1 MTSKNLIIIGAG
13 DLAREV
19 YFCALEP
26 HPDKSHIFNPIG
38 FIVESGYDQIP
49 GSTVEGLP
57 VFSFEEAS
65 EIQRQESAVLVCGIG
80 IPQARAETAARARR
94 LMPDVGFATVVHRSA
109 VIMPNTTLAEGTYV
123 GCQVSIATG
132 CRLAA
137 HSMVNFNA
145 SFGHDSALGQFSVV
159 SPGCLISGRTE
170 IGARTFLGSG
180 AITYPRSRIG
190 DDCTVSA
197 QGVVA
202 RRLENGCKL
211 IAKPNAMILPPDDK
225 P

>member
-1 MTSKNLIIIGAG
+1 MTAANLIIIGAG

-26 HPDKSHIFNPIG
+26 HPDASSTFNPLG
-38 FIVESGYDQIP
+38 FIVEPGFEQKP

-57 VFSFEEAS
+57 VFSFEEAV
-65 EIQRQESAVLVCGIG
+65 EVQQRESALVVCGIG
-80 IPQARAETAARARR
+80 IPRARADTTARARR
-94 LMPDVGFATVVHRSA
+94 LMPDAGFATVIHKSA
-109 VIMPNTTLAEGTYV
+109 VIMPNTTLAEGVYV
-123 GCQVSIATG
+123 GCHVSIATG
-132 CRLAA
+132 CRLEA
-137 HSMVNFNA
+137 HSVVNFNA
-145 SFGHDSALGQFSVV
+145 SIGHDSVLGPFSVV

-170 IGARTFLGSG
+170 IGARSFLGSG

-202 RRLENGCKL
+202 RKLDDGCRL
-211 IAKPNAMILPPDDK
+211 IAKPNAMILPPDDA